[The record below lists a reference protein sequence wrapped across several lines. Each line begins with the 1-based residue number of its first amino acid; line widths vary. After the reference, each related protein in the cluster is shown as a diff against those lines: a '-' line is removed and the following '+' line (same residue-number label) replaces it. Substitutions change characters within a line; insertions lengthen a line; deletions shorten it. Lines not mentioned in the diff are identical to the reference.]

1 MIRNC
6 FIIMGFHIKTMED
19 GKQYNL
25 DLSYEKIIKPVLERL
40 DIEYIRADEIMRSEI
55 IDESM
60 YRLLL
65 CADLVIADITT
76 LNPNALY
83 ELGVRYALKSY
94 STILIGD
101 KNTNLP
107 FGLNHL
113 RVFSYEHSGMSIA
126 AQECI
131 RLQDALFDT
140 IQNMRNSELVDSPVY
155 KYIRGLIPPVFPS
168 NASYFRDITTRFRAD
183 DSLCALVNTAYQ
195 KRDRGDFTGGVESY
209 KKALAISK
217 DEYIIKEIAVCTYQG
232 GTREDYMEA
241 LQFLKKE
248 SNANTTNPEILK
260 AFGTIYKHLWMEDKV
275 EQLAELALNYYQKSY
290 VLYPSHNSGL
300 NYGLMLFALA
310 SYQTEKVM
318 CDTYVFWAR
327 HIYRQTEQLCLHLN
341 PIEDYWIAASL
352 EECAVALED
361 HEKVERYRRASEMA
375 MALLDSSMKWK
386 REKTEE
392 QISLLQELLLQ
403 IKGRH
408 FQASRRPGGG
418 VVS

>member
-1 MIRNC
+1 
-6 FIIMGFHIKTMED
+6 
-19 GKQYNL
+19 
-25 DLSYEKIIKPVLERL
+25 
-40 DIEYIRADEIMRSEI
+40 
-55 IDESM
+55 
-60 YRLLL
+60 
-65 CADLVIADITT
+65 
-76 LNPNALY
+76 
-83 ELGVRYALKSY
+83 
-94 STILIGD
+94 
-101 KNTNLP
+101 
-107 FGLNHL
+107 
-113 RVFSYEHSGMSIA
+113 
-126 AQECI
+126 
-131 RLQDALFDT
+131 
-140 IQNMRNSELVDSPVY
+140 
-155 KYIRGLIPPVFPS
+155 
-168 NASYFRDITTRFRAD
+168 
-183 DSLCALVNTAYQ
+183 
-195 KRDRGDFTGGVESY
+195 
-209 KKALAISK
+209 
-217 DEYIIKEIAVCTYQG
+217 
-232 GTREDYMEA
+232 MEA

-408 FQASRRPGGG
+408 FHASRRPGGG